1 VVTTGALSYVFFM
14 PFRSQ
19 QYWRNQKLTL
29 PPLWRRYYAML
40 ATAAA
45 RQPMPTMTQ
54 GQIQTKYDFI

>member
-1 VVTTGALSYVFFM
+1 M